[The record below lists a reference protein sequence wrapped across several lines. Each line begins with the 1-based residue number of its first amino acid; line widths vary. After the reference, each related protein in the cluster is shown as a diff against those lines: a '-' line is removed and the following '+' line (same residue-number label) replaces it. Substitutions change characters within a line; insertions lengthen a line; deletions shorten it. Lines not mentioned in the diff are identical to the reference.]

1 MLFVILDYYKHMV
14 TTRKARSKH
23 PSTKVF
29 QQRKHNKHTRKSQK
43 KHQSQNVANRL
54 FTAVLHAS
62 YHIQKIAPK
71 EGRESWQ
78 PIKKQFADE
87 SYDLQ
92 WKPIAAP
99 IRRFALNMIDETAD
113 GKTITNVH
121 YFRQQLRIPSEEALN
136 MRRLLQVAL
145 NIGQWK
151 ALPKAARDSVI
162 PSHEYKKLRLDTMR
176 RYITRSQEQTLASNI
191 SPQAYNF
198 VIDYCDNIRSFPW
211 RSL

>member
-1 MLFVILDYYKHMV
+1 M
-14 TTRKARSKH
+14 
-23 PSTKVF
+23 
-29 QQRKHNKHTRKSQK
+29 
-43 KHQSQNVANRL
+43 
-54 FTAVLHAS
+54 
-62 YHIQKIAPK
+62 APK

-78 PIKKQFADE
+78 PIKTQFEDK
-87 SYDLQ
+87 SYGLQ

-151 ALPKAARDSVI
+151 ALPKSTRDSVI
-162 PSHEYKKLRLDTMR
+162 PSHEYNKLRLDTIR

-191 SPQAYNF
+191 SPQAYDF